1 MWERTH
7 TYVRT
12 YSPWTG
18 VYDDST
24 RDGKSIDDN
33 LVCRIHTHV
42 RHDLWE
48 FGVWSSPR
56 SILFV
61 NRNNDNHRNYLR
73 LTKEKRKKKKYGS
86 HKISLCFSLNSFL
99 FPFFSSFF
107 IFFIF
112 TQYETKRNSH
122 DHAISRRRIISF
134 FRVDN
139 TKTEIHTISIT
150 NRKVSLCFVE

>member
-1 MWERTH
+1 MWERTR

-18 VYDDST
+18 VYDST
-24 RDGKSIDDN
+24 HDGRNIDDN
-33 LVCRIHTHV
+33 FVCRIHTHV
-42 RHDLWE
+42 RHDLRE

-56 SILFV
+56 FILFV

-73 LTKEKRKKKKYGS
+73 VTKEKRKKN
-86 HKISLCFSLNSFL
+86 KIRKSQNFAVFLVKQFSFSFL
-99 FPFFSSFF
+99 FFFLFF
-107 IFFIF
+107 FFIF